1 MSAHADDDE
10 DQLDAVV
17 IPAAQLVHAEEPDA
31 EAYVP
36 NPQPE
41 HADDDVAPEM
51 ADELPAGQLRH
62 DAAPS
67 AAE

>member
-1 MSAHADDDE
+1 MRAHADDDE

-17 IPAAQLVHAEEPDA
+17 IPAAQFVHADKPEA

-51 ADELPAGQLRH
+51 ADELPAGHPVH